1 MKMPGER
8 PLRILHVDDEENQ
21 LEFTKIFLEQIDKDV
36 KIDSVLTPAEALKL
50 HEQGI
55 YDCIVSDYK
64 MMTMNGIELAQK
76 IREKSS
82 VPFILYTGQGSEEV
96 AEKAFNAGVDDYLRK
111 EAEPTHYQ
119 VLAKRIRLSVEKHRI
134 DELYKKVVEESREAI
149 VILKDNKIQFLNQS
163 ACKLVGIEDK
173 DNCIGQEIFEF
184 MVVEPEQLAPPKDMT
199 SRIFEANYRTKS
211 GLEKAAEVT
220 LSKITYL
227 GEEASLAFIRDITK
241 KKRSAERLDAIYQ
254 QAVRLS
260 STNTIQEISE
270 TTLDIIETLFSYH
283 TITFHFLENDI
294 LRTMGMRGTQYLD
307 LDIPLLGRG
316 IIAKAAREQKSILVP
331 DTAKTTDF
339 LRGVTS
345 SKSELAVPAVL
356 DDETIAVLNV
366 ESDDLNDF
374 TDEDRKLLETLSYH
388 VSFAFN
394 RIKQREEEE
403 RLKEEK
409 RKKLDY
415 ALGRLDHAEK
425 VNMLVREE
433 LQKNILSILNA
444 SLILREKPS
453 MVGRITKAIDVNAGN
468 AQIVSE
474 QIRDS
479 IAGNALEAGFI
490 EVNQTVRQVLDKTF
504 TPKNIRI
511 MTQYDESL
519 LIIEIEEDN
528 FNRMLRNLI
537 NNAIEAMPGGG
548 TMSIKVTSKET
559 EVIIDV
565 KDTGSGINEQAM
577 TKIFQPFNTTKVG
590 HSGLGLAF
598 CKNALEA
605 AGGSLEIKATGDK
618 GTTLNVKLP
627 LRRKL

>member
-1 MKMPGER
+1 MPGER

-36 KIDSVLTPAEALKL
+36 KVDSVLTPEEALKL
-50 HEQGI
+50 HEQEI
-55 YDCIVSDYK
+55 FDCVVSDYK
-64 MMTMNGIELAQK
+64 MLTMNGIELAQK
-76 IREKSS
+76 VREKSN

-119 VLAKRIRLSVEKHRI
+119 VLAKRIRDSVEKHRT

-149 VILKDNKIQFLNQS
+149 FILKDNKIQFLNGS
-163 ACKLVGIEDK
+163 ACQLVGIEDK
-173 DNCIGQEIFEF
+173 DSCIGQEIFEF
-184 MVVEPEQLAPPKDMT
+184 MVVGPEQFLPPEDGD
-199 SRIFEANYRTKS
+199 SHIFEATYRTRS
-211 GLEKAAEVT
+211 GSERAAEVT
-220 LSKITYL
+220 LSKTTYL

-241 KKRSAERLDAIYQ
+241 KKRNAERLDAIYQ

-260 STNTIQEISE
+260 STSTIQEISE

-294 LRTMGMRGTQYLD
+294 LRTMGMRGAQYLD

-316 IIAKAAREQKSILVP
+316 ITAKAAREQKSILVP
-331 DTAKTTDF
+331 DTSKTPDF
-339 LRGVTS
+339 LRGVTD

-356 DDETIAVLNV
+356 DDETIAILNV
-366 ESDDLNDF
+366 ESDELNDF
-374 TDEDRKLLETLSYH
+374 TDDDRKLLETLSYH

-394 RIKQREEEE
+394 RIRQREEEE
-403 RLKEEK
+403 RQAQEK
-409 RKKLDY
+409 SKKLDY

-425 VNMLVREE
+425 VNMLVSGE
-433 LQKNILSILNA
+433 LQRNILSILNA

-453 MVGRITKAIDVNAGN
+453 MVGRITKAIDANAGN

-479 IAGNALEAGFI
+479 IEGNALEHGLI
-490 EVNQTVRQVLDKTF
+490 EVNQTVRQLMDKTF
-504 TPKNIRI
+504 TPRNIRI
-511 MTQYDESL
+511 KTQYDESL
-519 LIIEIEEDN
+519 LVAEIEEDT
-528 FNRMLRNLI
+528 FNRILRNLM

-548 TMSIKVTSKET
+548 TLAIKVTSKESDVT
-559 EVIIDV
+559 IEV
-565 KDTGSGINEQAM
+565 KDTGSGMNKKAM
-577 TKIFQPFNTTKVG
+577 SKIFEPFNTTKVG

-598 CKNALEA
+598 CKNAVEA
-605 AGGSLEIKATGDK
+605 ADGSLEMKSTGDK
-618 GTTLNVKLP
+618 GTTFNVKLP